1 MPGTTDE
8 PIHPGAYVRQNVIP
22 KDMTVTKAAELLG
35 IGRPALSNFLN
46 GKAALSREMASRIG
60 RTFGADIETLLDL
73 QARYERRNE
82 ATRRPVVAGRYAS
95 ILVAIRAADIDGW
108 SHRIDARH
116 KLAALLRG
124 LVHTTGHELTRVDFP
139 AFDNAERRGWDGVV
153 ETSAPTPWIPE
164 GHSGWEFGCDRNA
177 TRKANK
183 DYTARLTSVPM
194 RERRETTF
202 VFVTPRNCPQKNRW
216 AKDKAIL
223 GEWKDVRAYDASDLE
238 QWLEQSAQMQVWL
251 AEQIGIPVS
260 GYRSLDRCWADW
272 ADTCDPVLS
281 PTLFD
286 PSVQEFSDRFKKWLT
301 EPPARP
307 FVVAADSRDEALAF
321 LFCLFGSVKSD
332 TDEPGT
338 GALVF
343 DIPEAMQRFRAC
355 NAALGMAVVHD
366 ARVEREIGNLYR
378 RCHCVI
384 VRLGNDVYAEPDI
397 RLGLPNSKEFSA
409 ALKSMGLS
417 EDRIQ
422 MLARESG
429 RSPTVL
435 RRRLSNVPAVRAP
448 AWARDTEKARKLL
461 PTALIG
467 AWHRAS
473 SADREVVRL
482 LARANEDYDVE
493 AGVTALLALEDSP
506 LWSAGEYRGVVSR
519 IDALFGVHEF
529 VTGPDLDNF
538 FFVAEC
544 VLSETD
550 PALDLPE
557 DERWRASIHGKVRD
571 HSAALR
577 EGIREMLVLLSIH
590 GDTLFRSGL
599 GVDLETRISSFIHRL
614 LTPLTIDK
622 LLSHQDDLPDYAE
635 AAPATFLT
643 LIEADLQEPEPAVFG
658 LLKPADGGPFGR
670 CLRTGLLWAL
680 ECLAWNHLDRVS
692 LILAR
697 LSTIAIDDNWAN
709 KPIGSLESLYRSWLP
724 QTTASPAERMQSL
737 ETLVRRFRD
746 VGWQVCIA
754 QLSTGPQF
762 AMPNYRP
769 RWRDDASGA
778 GQGVTL
784 EQFHEFTRESL
795 GLVLA
800 WPNPDQRKLGAL
812 VELLHGLPAEDQIQI
827 WDLIDAW
834 ADAEAD
840 DKAKAWLRERIR
852 RCAFTRRG
860 RRHGVQGEAR
870 KRARAAYDRLE
881 PHNPVVRHSWLFANS
896 WIDPSAA
903 EETAEKFDHE
913 KHAEKIRE
921 HRSTAMREIW
931 AESGFEG
938 VIALLADCG
947 APIVIGE
954 MLEPCIPGGSERSE
968 FVNRCLSVTDRLHGT
983 AEWCLRGFLRSVDDD
998 ERVTLLAAV
1007 AHGADTEQIVRLY
1020 RCAPCRQHTW
1030 RLLDRYD
1037 KRVKDRYWQV
1047 VQPEWNRYEDA
1058 ELIEMIGRLLDA
1070 GRPHAAFHV
1079 AHLDW
1084 SRVETSQLKRLLFD
1098 MASADPEPEEHYR
1111 LEAYKISE
1119 ALSELDGRRS
1129 VSREEMVRLEFTYVL
1144 ALDHSEHGIPNLE
1157 RSISESPLAFVQ
1169 ILALLFRR
1177 DDGRQD
1183 PPEWHTEDTEKRAA
1197 LGSAA
1202 YRLLGRI
1209 SRVPGTGD
1217 GDGDGDDIDA
1227 EMLPQRVI
1235 EIRRLCAEYGRAQ
1248 IGDQYIGQILSRA
1261 QADEDGIEPSPAV
1274 CEAME
1279 RVGSQ
1284 DIASGFTIGTFNARG
1299 VVTRAIGEG
1308 GRQER
1313 ELAEKY
1319 RSWARQRSP
1328 HYPFVG
1334 GILES
1339 IADDYDRQAI
1349 REDADAQIEQ
1359 RLGR

>member
-1 MPGTTDE
+1 MLGTTDE
-8 PIHPGAYVRQNVIP
+8 PIHPGAYIRQHVIP
-22 KDMTVTKAAELLG
+22 KDLTVTKAAELLG
-35 IGRPALSNFLN
+35 VGRPALSNFLN
-46 GKAALSREMASRIG
+46 GKAALSREMASRIE
-60 RTFGADIETLLDL
+60 RTFGADAGTLLDL
-73 QARYERRNE
+73 QARYERRAQ
-82 ATRRPVVAGRYAS
+82 ATRRPVLAGRYAS
-95 ILVAIRAADIDGW
+95 ILVAIRAADIDDW
-108 SHRIDARH
+108 SRRIDARH

-124 LVHTTGHELTRVDFP
+124 LVHTTGYELTRVDFP

-183 DYTARLTSVPM
+183 DYSARLTSVSM

-202 VFVTPRNCPQKNRW
+202 VFVTPRNWSRKDRW
-216 AKDKAIL
+216 AREKAIL

-260 GYRSLDRCWADW
+260 GYRSLGRCWADW
-272 ADTCDPVLS
+272 AETCDPVLS
-281 PTLFD
+281 PALFE
-286 PSVQEFSDRFKKWLT
+286 PSVQEFSDKFRGWLA
-301 EPPARP
+301 EPPTRSY
-307 FVVAADSRDEALAF
+307 VVAADSRDEALAF
-321 LFCLFGSVKSD
+321 LSCLFESNKHD
-332 TDEPGT
+332 TEETGT

-343 DIPEAMQRFRAC
+343 DTPEAMQRFRAC
-355 NAALGMAVVHD
+355 NAALGVAVVHD
-366 ARVEREIGNLYR
+366 ARVEREIGDLYR

-397 RLGLPNSKEFSA
+397 RLGLPGSKEFSA
-409 ALKSMGLS
+409 ALKLMGLS

-435 RRRLSNVPAVRAP
+435 RRRLSTIPAIRTP
-448 AWARDTEKARKLL
+448 AWAKHAVKAQKLL
-461 PTALIG
+461 PTALVG

-482 LARANEDYDVE
+482 LARATEDHDVE
-493 AGVTALLALEDSP
+493 AGITALLALEDSP
-506 LWSAGEYRGVVSR
+506 IWSAGEHRGVVSR
-519 IDALFGVHEF
+519 IDALFGVQEF
-529 VTGPDLDNF
+529 VIEPDLENF

-590 GDTLFRSGL
+590 GDTLFRSRL

-622 LLSHQDDLPDYAE
+622 LLSHLDDLPDYAE

-658 LLKPADGGPFGR
+658 LLKPADSGPFGR

-692 LILAR
+692 LILAQ
-697 LSTIAIDDNWAN
+697 LSRKQIDDNWAN

-724 QTTASPAERMQSL
+724 QTAALPAERMQSL

-778 GQGVTL
+778 GQGVSL

-795 GLVLA
+795 ALIVA

-812 VELLHGLPAEDQIQI
+812 VELLHDLPAEDQIQI

-834 ADAEAD
+834 ADAEAS
-840 DKAKAWLRERIR
+840 DKAKAYLRERIR

-860 RRHGVQGEAR
+860 RRHGVQGQAR

-881 PHNPVVRHSWLFANS
+881 PRNPVVRHSWLFANS
-896 WIDPSAA
+896 WIDPSVE
-903 EETAEKFDHE
+903 EETEKFDHE
-913 KHAEKIRE
+913 KHAERIRA
-921 HRSTAMREIW
+921 HRSVAMREIW
-931 AESGFEG
+931 AERGLEG

-947 APIVIGE
+947 APLVVGE
-954 MLEPCIPGGSERSE
+954 MLEPCIPGGGERIE
-968 FVNRCLSVTDRLHGT
+968 FVNRCLSVTDRLRET
-983 AEWCLRGFLRSVDDD
+983 AEWCLRGFLWSVGDDD
-998 ERVTLLAAV
+998 ERGTLLAAV
-1007 AHGADTEQIVRLY
+1007 AHGADTGRIARLY

-1037 KRVKDRYWQV
+1037 KRVQDRYWQV

-1079 AHLDW
+1079 AHLNW
-1084 SRVETSQLKRLLFD
+1084 SRVETSQFKRLLFD
-1098 MASADPEPEEHYR
+1098 MASADLEPEGHYR
-1111 LEAYKISE
+1111 PEAYQISE
-1119 ALSELDGRRS
+1119 ALSDLDGRSS
-1129 VSREEMVRLEFTYVL
+1129 VSREDMVRLEFTYLL

-1157 RSISESPLAFVQ
+1157 RSISQSPIGFVQ
-1169 ILALLFRR
+1169 ILALLFKR
-1177 DDGRQD
+1177 DDGGQD
-1183 PPEWHTEDTEKRAA
+1183 PAEWHTEDAEKRAA

-1202 YRLLGRI
+1202 YSLLGRI

-1217 GDGDGDDIDA
+1217 GDDIDA
-1227 EMLPQRVI
+1227 ETLSQWVT
-1235 EIRRLCAEYGRAQ
+1235 ETRRLCAEYGRAR

-1261 QADEDGIEPSPAV
+1261 QADEDGVVPCTVV

-1284 DIASGFTIGTFNARG
+1284 DIASGFAIGTFNARG

-1308 GRQER
+1308 GMQER
-1313 ELAEKY
+1313 KLAEKY
-1319 RSWARQRSP
+1319 RSWASLRSP
-1328 HYPFVG
+1328 YFPFVG
-1334 GILES
+1334 GILEG
-1339 IADDYDRQAI
+1339 IANDYDRQAL
-1349 REDADAQIEQ
+1349 REDDDARIEQ
-1359 RLGR
+1359 RLRH

>member
-8 PIHPGAYVRQNVIP
+8 PIHPGAYVRQHVIP
-22 KDMTVTKAAELLG
+22 EDMTVTKAAELLG

-46 GKAALSREMASRIG
+46 GKAALSREMASRIE
-60 RTFGADIETLLDL
+60 RTFGADTEGLLDL
-73 QARYERRNE
+73 QARYERRTE

-95 ILVAIRAADIDGW
+95 ILVAIRSADIDDW
-108 SHRIDARH
+108 SRRIDARH

-124 LVHTTGHELTRVDFP
+124 LVHTTGYDLTRADFP
-139 AFDNAERRGWDGVV
+139 AFDNAERHGWDGVV
-153 ETSAPTPWIPE
+153 ETSTPTPWIPN
-164 GHSGWEFGCDRNA
+164 GHSGWEFGCDQNA
-177 TRKANK
+177 KRKADK
-183 DYTARLTSVPM
+183 DYDARLTSVPM

-202 VFVTPRNCPQKNRW
+202 VFVTPHNWPRKDRW
-216 AKDKAIL
+216 AKEKAIL

-251 AEQIGIPVS
+251 AEQIGIPIS
-260 GYRSLDRCWADW
+260 GYRSLSRCWADW
-272 ADTCDPVLS
+272 AETCDPVLS

-301 EPPARP
+301 EPSARP

-321 LFCLFGSVKSD
+321 LSCLFGSVKPD
-332 TDEPGT
+332 ADEPGT

-343 DIPEAMQRFRAC
+343 DTPEAMQRFRAC

-366 ARVEREIGNLYR
+366 ARVEREIGDLYR

-397 RLGLPNSKEFSA
+397 RLGLPGSKEFSA

-435 RRRLSNVPAVRAP
+435 HRRLSNIPAVRTP
-448 AWARDTEKARKLL
+448 AWARDTEKARMLL
-461 PTALIG
+461 PTALVG

-506 LWSAGEYRGVVSR
+506 IWSAGEHRGVVSR
-519 IDALFGVHEF
+519 IDALFGVREF
-529 VTGPDLDNF
+529 VTGPDLENF

-590 GDTLFRSGL
+590 GDTLFRSRL

-658 LLKPADGGPFGR
+658 LLKPADSGPFGR

-724 QTTASPAERMQSL
+724 QTAASPAERMQSL

-769 RWRDDASGA
+769 RWRGDASGA

-795 GLVLA
+795 ALVLA

-812 VELLHGLPAEDQIQI
+812 VQLLHGLPVEDQIRI

-834 ADAEAD
+834 ADAEAG
-840 DKAKAWLRERIR
+840 DKAKAHLRERIR
-852 RCAFTRRG
+852 RCAFTRHG

-881 PHNPVVRHSWLFANS
+881 PRNPVVRYSWLFANS
-896 WIDPSAA
+896 WIDPSVE

-913 KHAEKIRE
+913 KHAERIRA
-921 HRSTAMREIW
+921 HRSAAMREIW
-931 AESGFEG
+931 AERGLEG

-947 APIVIGE
+947 APLVVGE
-954 MLEPCIPGGSERSE
+954 MLEPCIPGGSERIE
-968 FVNRCLSVTDRLHGT
+968 FVNRCLSVTDRLHET
-983 AEWCLRGFLRSVDDD
+983 AAWCLRGFLWSAGND
-998 ERVTLLAAV
+998 ERGTLLAAV
-1007 AHGADTEQIVRLY
+1007 ANGADTEQIVRLY
-1020 RCAPCRQHTW
+1020 GCAPCRQHTW

-1037 KRVKDRYWQV
+1037 GQTQDRYWKV

-1111 LEAYKISE
+1111 PEAYQISE
-1119 ALSELDGRRS
+1119 ALSELDGRSS
-1129 VSREEMVRLEFTYVL
+1129 VSREELVRLEFTYIL

-1202 YRLLGRI
+1202 YTLLGRI

-1217 GDGDGDDIDA
+1217 GDDIDA
-1227 EMLPQRVI
+1227 ETLSQRVI
-1235 EIRRLCAEYGRAQ
+1235 EARRLCAEYGRAR
-1248 IGDQYIGQILSRA
+1248 IGDQYLGQILSRD
-1261 QADEDGIEPSPAV
+1261 QADEDGIVPCTAV

-1284 DIASGFTIGTFNARG
+1284 DIASGFAIGTFNARG

-1308 GRQER
+1308 GMQER
-1313 ELAEKY
+1313 KLAEQY
-1319 RSWARQRSP
+1319 RSWARLRSP

-1334 GILES
+1334 GILEG
-1339 IADDYDRQAI
+1339 IADDYERQAL
-1349 REDADAQIEQ
+1349 REDDDARIEQ
-1359 RLGR
+1359 RLRH